1 MSSMGE
7 RMRRSILAVAVLA
20 FSIAAAG
27 ASDAAICKNSKTGK
41 IMKCPAPAAA
51 PAGKPC
57 RDPKTGKLMKC
68 GATPMAMPMASLL
81 HHNPPPGP
89 NHGAAMAANHGGPMV
104 CKTGKPCGNAC
115 IPKDRQCHK

>member
-1 MSSMGE
+1 
-7 RMRRSILAVAVLA
+7 MRRSILAVAVLA

-27 ASDAAICKNSKTGK
+27 ASDAAICKDSKTGK
-41 IMKCPAPAAA
+41 IIKCPAPAAA

-68 GATPMAMPMASLL
+68 GSAPMSAPLASLL
-81 HHNPPPGP
+81 HHNPPAAGP
-89 NHGAAMAANHGGPMV
+89 SHGTVVHGGGAIV